1 MSEKQSRVA
10 EFKDF
15 VLQGNVVDLAVAV
28 IIATFF
34 GVIIK
39 DLVNLI
45 LSILAIPGK
54 TARPFAGLEFT
65 IGHGVFQYGVLLAGH
80 HHLRD
85 RGGAVVFFLVVHP
98 VRVLMDRR
106 RSGADPE
113 SEDRACPECLSD
125 IPKAAT
131 RCRYCTAQ
139 IEPMA
144 RRRCRRRGVRR
155 PAGPGG

>member
-1 MSEKQSRVA
+1 MNEKQSRLA

-15 VLQGNVVDLAVAV
+15 VLKGNVVDLAVAV

-34 GVIIK
+34 GVIVK

-45 LSILAIPGK
+45 LSIFAIPGRNF
-54 TARPFAGLEFT
+54 RPFAGLQFT
-65 IGHGVFQYGVLLAGH
+65 IGHGVFQYGVLLQDTITFVVVA
-80 HHLRD
+80 L
-85 RGGAVVFFLVVHP
+85 VVFFLVVHP

-113 SEDRACPECLSD
+113 SDDRACPECLSD

-139 IEPMA
+139 IEPLA
-144 RRRCRRRGVRR
+144 ES
-155 PAGPGG
+155 PLP